1 MEVENSKL
9 VEGTE
14 DKYEKVHEVVTLNSM
29 TPLWKKDKNNITEDE
44 YNNFYTERFYDY
56 DAPLKVIHMN
66 VEGLQ
71 SYKALLYIPSHAP
84 YDFYTKEY
92 KKGLQLYTNGVLI
105 MDKCEELLPD
115 YYSFVKGVVDS
126 DDLSLN
132 ISRETLQNDKNVKQI
147 ARSLE
152 TKIHNE
158 LLDMLKN
165 DFENYKKFFKA
176 FGNQIK
182 YGIYNMYGMNKDK
195 LEDLLIFY
203 SANKKEFI
211 TLDEYVEN
219 MKEDQTA
226 IYYASGETVDKIDL
240 LPQVEQVK
248 AKDYDILYL
257 TDYVDEFAIQILNKH
272 KEKEFKNVSDAETDF
287 STEKEKKALEKLN
300 KENKE
305 ILDFMKEALGEE
317 VVNVRLTDKLSSH
330 PVCLTTEGEVSVEM
344 QKVINAMPTD
354 ENIHASLVLEIN
366 SKHKIVDKI
375 KSLYES
381 DKDEL
386 KKYAKIL
393 YSEARLIEGLPIEN
407 PTEISNLIVE
417 LISR

>member
-1 MEVENSKL
+1 
-9 VEGTE
+9 
-14 DKYEKVHEVVTLNSM
+14 
-29 TPLWKKDKNNITEDE
+29 
-44 YNNFYTERFYDY
+44 
-56 DAPLKVIHMN
+56 
-66 VEGLQ
+66 
-71 SYKALLYIPSHAP
+71 
-84 YDFYTKEY
+84 
-92 KKGLQLYTNGVLI
+92 

-158 LLDMLKN
+158 LLEMLKN
-165 DFENYKKFFKA
+165 DFEAYKKFFKA

-182 YGIYNMYGMNKDK
+182 YGIYNMYGMNKEK

-211 TLDEYVEN
+211 TLDEYVDN
-219 MKEDQTA
+219 MAKDQKA
-226 IYYASGETVDKIDL
+226 IYYASGETVSKIDM

-248 AKDYDILYL
+248 NKNYDILYL
-257 TDYVDEFAIQILNKH
+257 TDYVDEFAIQILGKH
-272 KEKEFKNVSDAETDF
+272 KEKEFKNVSDAATDF
-287 STEKEKKALEKLN
+287 SSDEDKKKIEKLN
-300 KENKE
+300 KDNKD
-305 ILDFMKEALGEE
+305 ILDFMKEALDEE
-317 VVNVRLTDKLSSH
+317 VVSVRLTDKLSSH

-354 ENIHASLVLEIN
+354 EHIHASLVLEIN

-381 DKDEL
+381 DKEEL

-393 YSEARLIEGLPIEN
+393 YSEARLIEGLPVEN

-417 LISR
+417 LISK